1 MNTTGTEDTI
11 LKRIQ
16 QAELYLLVAFDK
28 VCRENGLTYFLDS
41 GTALGAVRHGGFIPW
56 DDDIDVG
63 MPRKDY
69 ERFMQI
75 GQSLLP
81 SNIFLQNRDT
91 EANYLRYAA
100 KLRLEGTVFPET
112 NELPYQHNGI
122 FIDIF
127 PFDNIPSNRFL
138 AKLNVKYVVELCHI
152 VRAYRMEGDSES
164 PSRSKQI
171 LNRINKKLPKQWINR
186 IEDYVLRYAQ
196 RNENK
201 NTGKM
206 TCYFW
211 RMSQTKQYLFDTL
224 RMLPVKD
231 ISFDNNTVMI
241 MKDPDYYLKLM
252 YGDYMKLPPE
262 DQRKAHHQ
270 REVDFG
276 GFQVNN

>member
-1 MNTTGTEDTI
+1 MMDNDDV

-16 QAELYLLVAFDK
+16 AAELYLLVAFDK
-28 VCRENGLTYFLDS
+28 VCRDNGLTYFLDS

-75 GQSLLP
+75 GQNLLP

-127 PFDNIPSNRFL
+127 PR
-138 AKLNVKYVVELCHI
+138 
-152 VRAYRMEGDSES
+152 
-164 PSRSKQI
+164 RS
-171 LNRINKKLPKQWINR
+171 
-186 IEDYVLRYAQ
+186 
-196 RNENK
+196 
-201 NTGKM
+201 
-206 TCYFW
+206 
-211 RMSQTKQYLFDTL
+211 
-224 RMLPVKD
+224 
-231 ISFDNNTVMI
+231 TVC
-241 MKDPDYYLKLM
+241 
-252 YGDYMKLPPE
+252 GSS
-262 DQRKAHHQ
+262 A
-270 REVDFG
+270 REASG
-276 GFQVNN
+276 